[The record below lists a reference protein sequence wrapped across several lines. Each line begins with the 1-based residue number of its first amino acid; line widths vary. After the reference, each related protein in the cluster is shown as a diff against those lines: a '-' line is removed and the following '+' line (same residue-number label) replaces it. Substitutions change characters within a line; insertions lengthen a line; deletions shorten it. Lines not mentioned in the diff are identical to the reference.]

1 MQKKTHMIRKSSF
14 PLLAFLALNF
24 LFTCCGGNNEKSGF
38 KKPVFPVKE
47 NAEFTLITDELVGI
61 NVVNDLFCGDNW
73 ICILGYDAENQSYLH
88 LFDKSG
94 KKLFSALRKGRGPN
108 EGMFPM
114 TTSYNSKSA
123 TLDIFDAIASKNITV
138 HIDSLLLS
146 DGKHG
151 ISSINELDS
160 YPEKIKIWPGHRL
173 EGRAERKK
181 GQKRLTLLNDFGD
194 TLSTYDSFPEIE
206 NKALLPRLYTWQSE
220 FEVSPDHTR
229 LATTSCAGEILE
241 TFSLGEQISSIA
253 TGYFIEPDVDLEDA
267 FPYAFNER
275 TVFGFNDL
283 FVDNS
288 LIYTVHDGKTLAES
302 NNIDNRSL
310 FSRIAI
316 YDWNCNPVKEIQ
328 TDYRIERIFVES
340 NSDKLFAVVRD
351 NDSNTHLAHIKLNLT
366 K

>member
-1 MQKKTHMIRKSSF
+1 MIKLFFSRSF
-14 PLLAFLALNF
+14 TFLAVTL
-24 LFTCCGGNNEKSGF
+24 LLTCCGVNNEKSGF

-47 NAEFTLITDELVGI
+47 NAEFTVISDELIGI
-61 NVVNDLFCGDNW
+61 NVINDLFCGDNW
-73 ICILGYDAENQSYLH
+73 ICVYAYDAENQCYIH

-94 KKLFSALRKGRGPN
+94 EKLFSALRSGRGPN
-108 EGMFPM
+108 EIKFPS
-114 TTSYNSKSA
+114 TSSYNSKSA
-123 TLDIFDAIASKNITV
+123 TLDIFDAIASKNV
-138 HIDSLLLS
+138 SVNIDSLLLS
-146 DGKHG
+146 DGKSG

-173 EGRAERKK
+173 EGRAERKN

-241 TFSLGEQISSIA
+241 TFSLGKDISSIA
-253 TGYFIEPDVDLEDA
+253 TGYFIEPDVNLDGA

-275 TVFGFNDL
+275 TVFGFSDL

-288 LIYTVHDGKTLAES
+288 LIYTAHDGKTLALSDEK
-302 NNIDNRSL
+302 DKRSL

-328 TDYRIERIFVES
+328 TDYRIERICVES
-340 NSDKLFAVVRD
+340 DSDKMFAVVRD
-351 NDSNTHLAHIKLNLT
+351 NDSRTYLAYVDLNLT

>member
-1 MQKKTHMIRKSSF
+1 MNHFMIKKSF
-14 PLLAFLALNF
+14 YCLTFLAVCF
-24 LFTCCGGNNEKSGF
+24 LFTCCGKNEKSGF

-47 NAEFTLITDELVGI
+47 NAEFTVITGELIGI
-61 NVVNDLFCGDNW
+61 NVINDLFCGDNW

-94 KKLFSALRKGRGPN
+94 EKLFSALKSGRGPN
-108 EGMFPM
+108 EIKLPVIS
-114 TTSYNSKSA
+114 SYNSESA

-146 DGKHG
+146 GGKMG
-151 ISSINELDS
+151 ISSINELDP
-160 YPEKIKIWPGHRL
+160 YPEKIKVWPGYRL
-173 EGRAERKK
+173 EGRAERKN

-241 TFSLGEQISSIA
+241 IFSLEEQISSIA
-253 TGYFIEPDVDLEDA
+253 TGYFIEPDVDLKEGY
-267 FPYAFNER
+267 FPYAHNER
-275 TVFGFNDL
+275 SVYGFSDL

-288 LIYTVHDGKTLAES
+288 LIYTAHDDETPVLSDKKGNHK
-302 NNIDNRSL
+302 
-310 FSRIAI
+310 IAI

-328 TDYRIERIFVES
+328 TDYRIDRICVES
-340 NSDKLFAVVRD
+340 DSDKMFAVVKD
-351 NDSNTHLAHIKLNLT
+351 KDSRTYLAYLYLNL
-366 K
+366 KK

>member
-1 MQKKTHMIRKSSF
+1 MNHFMIKKSF
-14 PLLAFLALNF
+14 YCLTFLAVCF
-24 LFTCCGGNNEKSGF
+24 LFTCCGKNEKSGF

-47 NAEFTLITDELVGI
+47 NAEFTVITGELIGI
-61 NVVNDLFCGDNW
+61 NVINDLFCGDNW

-94 KKLFSALRKGRGPN
+94 EKLFSALKSGRGPN
-108 EGMFPM
+108 EIKLPVIS
-114 TTSYNSKSA
+114 SYNSESA

-146 DGKHG
+146 GGKMG
-151 ISSINELDS
+151 ISSINELDP
-160 YPEKIKIWPGHRL
+160 YPEKIKVWPGYRL
-173 EGRAERKK
+173 EGRAERKN

-241 TFSLGEQISSIA
+241 TFSLGKDISNIA
-253 TGYFIEPDVDLEDA
+253 TGYFIEPDVNIEGA
-267 FPYAFNER
+267 FPYDYNER
-275 TVFGFNDL
+275 TVFGFSDL

-288 LIYTVHDGKTLAES
+288 LIYTAHDGKTLAES
-302 NNIDNRSL
+302 YDKKTDLL

-328 TDYRIERIFVES
+328 TDYRIERICVES
-340 NSDKLFAVVRD
+340 DSDKMFAVVKD
-351 NDSNTHLAHIKLNLT
+351 KDSRTYLAYLYLNL
-366 K
+366 KK

>member
-1 MQKKTHMIRKSSF
+1 MIKLFFSRSF
-14 PLLAFLALNF
+14 TFLAVTL
-24 LFTCCGGNNEKSGF
+24 LLTCCGVNNEKSGF

-47 NAEFTLITDELVGI
+47 NAEFTVITDELIGI

-94 KKLFSALRKGRGPN
+94 KKLFSALKKGRGPN
-108 EGMFPM
+108 EVMFPA
-114 TTSYNSKSA
+114 TTSFNSKSA

-173 EGRAERKK
+173 EGRAERKE

-206 NKALLPRLYTWQSE
+206 NKALLPRLYTYHSK
-220 FEVSPDHTR
+220 FEVSPDHTK
-229 LATTSCAGEILE
+229 LATTSCGGEILE
-241 TFSLGEQISSIA
+241 TFSLGEDISNIA
-253 TGYFIEPDVDLEDA
+253 TGYFIEPDVNIEGA
-267 FPYAFNER
+267 FPYDDNER
-275 TVFGFNDL
+275 TILGFSDL

-288 LIYTVHDGKTLAES
+288 LIYTAHDGKTLAKS
-302 NNIDNRSL
+302 KNIDKRSL

-328 TDYRIERIFVES
+328 TDYRIERICVES
-340 NSDKLFAVVRD
+340 DSDKMFAVVRD
-351 NDSNTHLAHIKLNLT
+351 NDSSTYLAHIKLNIS

>member
-1 MQKKTHMIRKSSF
+1 MIRKTFLFSIT
-14 PLLAFLALNF
+14 LLTVFF
-24 LFTCCGGNNEKSGF
+24 IFTCCGGNNEKSGF

-47 NAEFTLITDELVGI
+47 NAEFTVITDELIGI

-94 KKLFSALRKGRGPN
+94 AKLFSTLKSGRGPN
-108 EGMFPM
+108 EVKFPM
-114 TTSYNSKSA
+114 ITSYNSEST

-160 YPEKIKIWPGHRL
+160 YPEKIKIWPGYRL
-173 EGRAERKK
+173 EGRAERKE

-206 NKALLPRLYTWQSE
+206 NKDLLPRLYTYHSG
-220 FEVSPDHTR
+220 FELSPDFTK
-229 LATTSCAGEILE
+229 LATTSCGGEILE
-241 TFSLGEQISSIA
+241 TFSLEKEISRIA
-253 TGYFIEPDVDLEDA
+253 TGYFIEPDVKLEGA
-267 FPYAFNER
+267 FPYDYNER
-275 TVFGFNDL
+275 TVFGFSDL

-288 LIYTVHDGKTLAES
+288 LIYTAHDGKTLALSDEK
-302 NNIDNRSL
+302 DKRSL

-328 TDYRIERIFVES
+328 TDYRIERICVES
-340 NSDKLFAVVRD
+340 DSDRMFAVVRD
-351 NDSNTHLAHIKLNLT
+351 NDSSTYLAHIKLNIS

>member
-1 MQKKTHMIRKSSF
+1 MIKLFFSRSF
-14 PLLAFLALNF
+14 TFLAVTL
-24 LFTCCGGNNEKSGF
+24 LFTCCGGKNEKSGF

-47 NAEFTLITDELVGI
+47 NAEFTVITDELIGI
-61 NVVNDLFCGDNW
+61 NVINDLFCGDNW
-73 ICILGYDAENQSYLH
+73 ICIYAYDAENQCYMH

-94 KKLFSALRKGRGPN
+94 EKLFSALKKGRGPN
-108 EGMFPM
+108 EVMFPA
-114 TTSYNSKSA
+114 TTSFNSKSA

-146 DGKHG
+146 DGKKG

-160 YPEKIKIWPGHRL
+160 YPEKIKVWPGHRL
-173 EGRAERKK
+173 EGRAERKD

-206 NKALLPRLYTWQSE
+206 NKDLLPRLYTFFSG
-220 FEVSPDHTR
+220 FELSPDHTK
-229 LATTSCAGEILE
+229 LATTSCGGEILE
-241 TFSLGEQISSIA
+241 TFSLGEEITSIA
-253 TGYFIEPDVDLEDA
+253 TGYFIEPDVNIEGA
-267 FPYAFNER
+267 FPYFDNER
-275 TVFGFNDL
+275 TILGFSDL

-288 LIYTVHDGKTLAES
+288 LIYTAHDGKTLALS
-302 NNIDNRSL
+302 DIKDKRSL

-328 TDYRIERIFVES
+328 TDYRIERICVES
-340 NSDKLFAVVRD
+340 DSDKMFAVVRD
-351 NDSNTHLAHIKLNLT
+351 NDSSTYLAHIKLNIS